1 MDWKI
6 TNVSVLEDTIF
17 QLKLKVA
24 RQIGVLRG
32 MTVVEIGSG
41 QGGFTAAVAKRVGEK
56 GRVLA
61 IDSTREY
68 AEEFARRLDRYSV
81 KNRVILIQADGTNL
95 KNIVSDGTAD
105 IVASY
110 RLLEE
115 LKRPDYMPRI
125 IREMVRIVKD
135 DGLVCLTEISAAARN
150 EAEEAYIRLHKES
163 GDYLFKPD
171 EITETMKKCEL
182 EGISVN
188 KVDTDIWF
196 SPQLAK
202 QDLGFAQVWFDPD
215 VERRL
220 GSMIDAYGMK
230 YPELLIFSGKKSA
243 RN

>member
-41 QGGFTAAVAKRVGEK
+41 QGGFTAAIAKRVGEK

-68 AEEFARRLDRYSV
+68 AEEFTRRLDRYSV

-125 IREMVRIVKD
+125 IREMARIVKD
-135 DGLVCLTEISAAARN
+135 DGVVCLTEISAAARN

-171 EITETMKKCEL
+171 EITETMEKCEL
-182 EGISVN
+182 ERISVK

-230 YPELLIFSGKKSA
+230 YPELLIFSGQKSA

>member
-41 QGGFTAAVAKRVGEK
+41 QGGFTAAIAKRVGEK

-68 AEEFARRLDRYSV
+68 AEEFTRRLDRYSV

-105 IVASY
+105 MVASY

-125 IREMVRIVKD
+125 IREMARIVKD
-135 DGLVCLTEISAAARN
+135 DGVVCLTEISAAARN

-171 EITETMKKCEL
+171 EITETMEKCEL
-182 EGISVN
+182 EGISVK

-230 YPELLIFSGKKSA
+230 YPELLIFSGQKSA

>member
-6 TNVSVLEDTIF
+6 TNVSVLENTIF

-41 QGGFTAAVAKRVGEK
+41 QGGFTAAIAKRVGEK

-81 KNRVILIQADGTNL
+81 KNRVIFIQADGTNL

-105 IVASY
+105 MVASY

-125 IREMVRIVKD
+125 IREMARIVKD
-135 DGLVCLTEISAAARN
+135 DGVVCLTEISAAARN

-182 EGISVN
+182 EEISVN

-230 YPELLIFSGKKSA
+230 YPELLIFSGQKSA

>member
-41 QGGFTAAVAKRVGEK
+41 QGGFTAAIAKRVGEK

-81 KNRVILIQADGTNL
+81 KKRVIFIQADGTNL

-125 IREMVRIVKD
+125 IREMARIVKD

-188 KVDTDIWF
+188 KVDTDVWF

-215 VERRL
+215 VEGRL

-230 YPELLIFSGKKSA
+230 YPELLIFSGQKSA

>member
-1 MDWKI
+1 
-6 TNVSVLEDTIF
+6 
-17 QLKLKVA
+17 
-24 RQIGVLRG
+24 
-32 MTVVEIGSG
+32 
-41 QGGFTAAVAKRVGEK
+41 
-56 GRVLA
+56 LA

-81 KNRVILIQADGTNL
+81 KNRVIFIQADGTNL

-105 IVASY
+105 MVASY

-125 IREMVRIVKD
+125 IREMTRIVKD

-182 EGISVN
+182 EGISVS

-230 YPELLIFSGKKSA
+230 YPELLIFSGQKSA

>member
-41 QGGFTAAVAKRVGEK
+41 QGGFTAAIAKRVGEK

-68 AEEFARRLDRYSV
+68 AEEFTRRLDRYSV
-81 KNRVILIQADGTNL
+81 KNRVIFIQADGTNL

-105 IVASY
+105 MVASY

-125 IREMVRIVKD
+125 IREMARIVKD

-230 YPELLIFSGKKSA
+230 YPELLIFSGQKSA